1 MKAIVYLRTST
12 KDQHPENQLPAIEAY
27 CQANGHEIVQV
38 VEEQESAYKSGRQT
52 GLKSI
57 KESCLNGKRTFDVL
71 IVWALDRLS
80 RQGINH
86 ITNLIEYFKLY
97 HVRVVS
103 MQEPWLDS
111 DGPMQELLLA
121 VFAWAAAYESRIKS
135 ERTLAGLAR
144 AKSEGVKLGRPK
156 GRKDDNKRSR
166 RGYLLRYAG
175 VPKKPRP
182 RVERENLELAGMGK

>member
-1 MKAIVYLRTST
+1 MKAVVYLRTST

-27 CQANGHEIVQV
+27 CRVNGHEIVGV
-38 VEEQESAYKSGRQT
+38 VEEKESAYKSGRQT
-52 GLKSI
+52 GLKRI
-57 KESCLNGKRTFDVL
+57 TKDCQDGKRPFEIV

-80 RQGINH
+80 RQGIVH
-86 ITNLIEYFKLY
+86 IVNLIEMFKLY
-97 HVRVVS
+97 RIRVIS

-121 VFAWAAAYESRIKS
+121 VFAWAASYESKIKS

-144 AKSEGVKLGRPK
+144 AKKEGVKLGRPK

-182 RVERENLELAGMGK
+182 RLTPENLENSSVAL

>member
-12 KDQHPENQLPAIEAY
+12 KDQHPENQIPAIETY
-27 CQANGHEIVQV
+27 CQANGHEIVGV
-38 VEEQESAYKSGRQT
+38 VEEKESAYKSGRQT
-52 GLKSI
+52 GLKRIISD
-57 KESCLNGKRTFDVL
+57 CQNGNRPFEMV

-80 RQGINH
+80 RQGIAH
-86 ITNLIEYFKLY
+86 IVNLIEMFKLY
-97 HVRVVS
+97 RIRVIS

-111 DGPMQELLLA
+111 DGIMQDLLLA
-121 VFAWAAAYESRIKS
+121 IFGWAASYESKIKS

-144 AKSEGVKLGRPK
+144 VKKQGVKLGRPK
-156 GRKDDNKRSR
+156 GSKDDPDKPRAR

-182 RVERENLELAGMGK
+182 QVRREVVGVEL